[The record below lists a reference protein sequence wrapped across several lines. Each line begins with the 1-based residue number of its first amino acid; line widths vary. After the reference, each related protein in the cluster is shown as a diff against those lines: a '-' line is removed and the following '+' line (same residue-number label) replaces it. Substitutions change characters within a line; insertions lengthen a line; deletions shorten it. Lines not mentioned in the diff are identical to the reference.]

1 MIEMDT
7 VVVVIVVV
15 IPTSRCSAGFDLN
28 LAKEMLKVDPN
39 VSVSFQF
46 PQSSHPQTAPGTRK

>member
-1 MIEMDT
+1 MDT